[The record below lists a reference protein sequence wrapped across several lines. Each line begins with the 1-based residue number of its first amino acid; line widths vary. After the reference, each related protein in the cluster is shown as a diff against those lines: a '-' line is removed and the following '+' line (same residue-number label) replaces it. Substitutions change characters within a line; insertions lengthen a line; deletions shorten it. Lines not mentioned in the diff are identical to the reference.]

1 MLSTKKVCV
10 FFVIIFFVC
19 GGFASTLAQYYP
31 LSQNTLTSYVNYS
44 GAGYIW
50 PSGSNLFYY
59 GETVTVKAYTY
70 SGYVFDGW
78 YLNGVYQGKLS
89 TISLTMTEDYTLYA
103 VFSQKTSSLVINCNP
118 SDGGTTIPSSGIW
131 NYTGGSV
138 TVTQI
143 PAQGNTFNG
152 WYLDGIY
159 QGLGTS
165 ITVNMNQDHQ
175 LTAFFSG
182 SGTINPSP
190 TPTPTPVPTPI
201 PQPNLPTPTLSFYC
215 ASSPS
220 TAGFYVKLN
229 GALAYNGTG
238 ISGTGVTFSY
248 SATGGATWHDLAY
261 VITGDDG
268 NFSAVWM
275 PSASGNYVIR
285 GTWFSDGVYS
295 GVTNTMN
302 FSVAPNSQNDM
313 FSVSSNSTLSSLSFD
328 SATSRLSFSVSGET
342 GTTGYV
348 QACIPKTLLADT
360 SKLQVSLD
368 GQEIPY
374 HTFTQGETWIITI
387 EYTHSTHS
395 VVMALGSSATP
406 TPTQTPTSN
415 PTSNPTTNPTSN
427 PTSNPTATSTPDP
440 TSALTSSPTPTETTQ
455 TPNPTTNFFGYLN
468 ENPLLIGAI
477 VGIIAT
483 TLFVIPVVYTVKR
496 KKK

>member
-1 MLSTKKVCV
+1 M
-10 FFVIIFFVC
+10 FFIGSLFS
-19 GGFASTLAQYYP
+19 FASAQYYP
-31 LSQNTLTSYVNYS
+31 LSQNTLISHVNYS

-59 GETVTVKAYTY
+59 GEIVTVHAYTY

-78 YLNGVYQGKLS
+78 YLNGAYQGKLS
-89 TISLTMTEDYTLYA
+89 TITLTMTQDYTLYA
-103 VFSQKTSSLVINCNP
+103 VFSQKTSSLMITCNP
-118 SDGGTTIPSSGIW
+118 NEGGTTIPSSGLW

-138 TVTQI
+138 TVTEV

-152 WYLDGIY
+152 WYLDGVY

-190 TPTPTPVPTPI
+190 TPSPTPI
-201 PQPNLPTPTLSFYC
+201 PTPQPQPDLPTPTLSFYC

-220 TAGFYVKLN
+220 TSGFNVKIQ

-238 ISGTGVTFSY
+238 ISGTGITFAY

-261 VITGDDG
+261 IITGDDG

-275 PSASGNYVIR
+275 PTASGNYMIR

-295 GVTNTMN
+295 GVSSTMN
-302 FSVAPNSQNDM
+302 FSVTPNFQNQM

-328 SATSRLSFSVSGET
+328 STTSRLSFTVSGES

-348 QACIPKTLLADT
+348 QVCIPKTLLPNT
-360 SKLQVSLD
+360 STLTVYLD
-368 GQEIPY
+368 GQDITY
-374 HTFTQGETWIITI
+374 HTFSQGDIWIITI
-387 EYTHSTHS
+387 EYNHSTHS
-395 VVMALGSSATP
+395 VIMELGTSSTPTP

-415 PTSNPTTNPTSN
+415 PTSKPS
-427 PTSNPTATSTPDP
+427 SNPTANPTSTPTSEP
-440 TSALTSSPTPTETTQ
+440 TPTPSPTPTPTETTQ
-455 TPNPTTNFFGYLN
+455 TPNPTTNPLAFLT
-468 ENPLLIGAI
+468 ENPLLIGAVIGI
-477 VGIIAT
+477 VAT
-483 TLFVIPVVYTVKR
+483 TIVVIPVIYTTRR
-496 KKK
+496 KNK